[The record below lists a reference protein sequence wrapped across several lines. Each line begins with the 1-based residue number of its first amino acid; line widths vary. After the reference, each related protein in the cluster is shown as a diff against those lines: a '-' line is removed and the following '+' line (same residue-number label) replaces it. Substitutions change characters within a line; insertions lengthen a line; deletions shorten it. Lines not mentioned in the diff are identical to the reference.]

1 MKKMLA
7 FVSALCMLSLS
18 VPVQGFAEE
27 TAEIDVSAQVQEADQ
42 LNTDYSVSM
51 KKLDV
56 QSATVGS
63 IGKGYAAVQSETGEV
78 DTIIDKDG
86 NITYTAKAGE
96 LIIWN
101 RLTGSDIIS
110 DVTGFNGYSPNSDGI
125 STGYYDEELGKYV
138 NPDNFSFPALSSYH
152 LLDGTL
158 LTGNYIFGGIM
169 NDGVAVVVNA
179 VENSEET
186 TEEYVDGTTTIT
198 ETTIY
203 GDYLQA
209 SIINSKGEVLYTFPE
224 KIHCKITYLSSDD
237 INYESSYYDDNAIGF
252 GMPSEG
258 LIGFFYVNSS
268 GSSNEWNGSHGY
280 VDYEGNIVIPQQY
293 SNVGAFSESL
303 AWVERGGGTGHDYG
317 LGYINKSGE
326 VVIPFGK
333 YCSVSGFKNGLA
345 CVAVDAYEEPTEEE
359 TTEEGTLGHISTWHE
374 AVPKYGYIN
383 KNDETVIPFE
393 YDDLQ
398 GTFDGD
404 YVYAQKDGKYGYI
417 NQKNETVIPFEY
429 DDAGYTAG
437 DLFPVQKDGKYGL
450 VDKNNQIVIPMIFDD
465 IADYENDGIIFAVQ
479 DNQVYSFEITP
490 EAEQTSS
497 ETEDFL
503 PGDADSNGKVDILDV
518 ITLNK
523 AIMGKENLTDTQIK
537 TIDFN
542 QNGKPDSEESL
553 TLLKY
558 IVGLITDLTA

>member
-27 TAEIDVSAQVQEADQ
+27 TAEIDVSAQVQEADR

-63 IGKGYAAVQSETGEV
+63 IGKGYAVVESGDFGA
-78 DTIIDKDG
+78 IIDKDG

-96 LIIWN
+96 IEIWN
-101 RLTGSDIIS
+101 RITGSDVLS
-110 DVTGFNGYSPNSDGI
+110 DTCGFRSYSPTDNVTWRNLDKA
-125 STGYYDEELGKYV
+125 GKQ
-138 NPDNFSFPALSSYH
+138 LSSYR
-152 LLDGTL
+152 LPDGTL
-158 LTGNYIFGGIM
+158 LAGNYDYGSIM
-169 NDGVAVVVNA
+169 NDGVAVVANV
-179 VENSEET
+179 VDEPGKSVDYRDEET
-186 TEEYVDGTTTIT
+186 GEEY
-198 ETTIY
+198 
-203 GDYLQA
+203 GDEYEKYLQA
-209 SIINSKGEVLYTFPE
+209 FIINSDGEVLYTFPE
-224 KIHCKITYLSSDD
+224 GCYFMNSYTDTYEDE
-237 INYESSYYDDNAIGF
+237 NGETQTETSYYYTNWMGF

-258 LIGFFYVNSS
+258 LIGFGTVEEPENSAL
-268 GSSNEWNGSHGY
+268 WNGCCGY
-280 VDYEGNIVIPQQY
+280 MDYEGNIVIPQNF
-293 SNVGAFSESL
+293 SNVGAFSEGL
-303 AWVERGGGTGHDYG
+303 AWAEYGGGTGHDYG

-333 YCSVSGFKNGLA
+333 YWSVSIFKNGLA
-345 CVAVDAYEEPTEEE
+345 CVAVDTYEEPTEEE
-359 TTEEGTLGHISTWHE
+359 TTEEGTLGHTHISTWHE
-374 AVPKYGYIN
+374 AIPKYGYIN
-383 KNDETVIPFE
+383 KNDETVIPCE